1 MEIYGIEFEFYKYHK
16 VPLSDAVF
24 SDRII
29 CNNSI

>member
-1 MEIYGIEFEFYKYHK
+1 MEIYGIEFEFYKYLK

-29 CNNSI
+29 RNNSI